1 MTAQAPFVMIT
12 APAKINLYLGVHP
25 ERDERG
31 YHKVDSVMTCI
42 DLADAASYHYNLF
55 SFKCS
60 FYKFHGCS
68 FCHLMDIHSFFK
80 RCYLFFHCS
89 DNSCLHALPPSIL
102 SL

>member
-42 DLADAASYHYNLF
+42 DLADTVAIAPGSELMRQR
-55 SFKCS
+55 FKCFWQVRRVHHHIRDS
-60 FYKFHGCS
+60 GAFESG
-68 FCHLMDIHSFFK
+68 K
-80 RCYLFFHCS
+80 RPVAQT
-89 DNSCLHALPPSIL
+89 HAVGHR
-102 SL
+102 